1 MNTSNLLF
9 IRVLDTIMLLLVARS
24 NIVVSI
30 EQLLGR
36 PKIFNDMTQIFLL
49 NRSQKV
55 GKRHNL
61 MSDMEKQ
68 DRNSLLLSQGLRK
81 SK

>member
-1 MNTSNLLF
+1 
-9 IRVLDTIMLLLVARS
+9 MLLLVARS

-30 EQLLGR
+30 EQQLCKGR
-36 PKIFNDMTQIFLL
+36 PMIFNDMTQIFLL

-61 MSDMEKQ
+61 MSHMEKQ
-68 DRNSLLLSQGLRK
+68 DRKSLLLSQGLRK